1 MGMERLRSAQLPKK
15 TDPEEYDLVVLGSGT
30 GSKIA
35 AWTTAQ
41 QGKRVALIER
51 KYIGGS
57 CHNIACLPSK
67 NIIHSAKVAS
77 YVRRAREFGI
87 TIDEFRIDMSAVR
100 DRKRRMVS
108 HSVDIHLD
116 IFKKSGVEL
125 ILGSGRFIGPRTLEI
140 TLPDGTARRVRGDKV
155 IISTGTRA
163 TLEAIPGLAEAQP
176 LTHVEALELDVI
188 PEHLIV
194 IGGGYVGL
202 ELSQAMRRFGSKV
215 SVIDRNNRLLHR
227 EDEDVSEG
235 LRGLFDDEGID
246 LVLNARL
253 KSISGKSGQAV
264 QVVIEQNGVENMLE
278 GSHLLVAA
286 GRTPNT
292 ANIGL
297 ELAGVELT
305 DRGYIKVNERLE
317 TTAQGVWALG
327 EVAGSPQFT
336 HISFD
341 DFRVFRDDLSG
352 GNHVTTG
359 RQVPFCVFTDP
370 EFARVGLSETEA
382 KKRDIPYRLF
392 KIPMEEVL
400 RARTLSETRGFLK
413 ALVEMDGDRILGF
426 AGFAVNAGEI
436 MGSVQI
442 AMIAGLPYTVLR
454 EAILTHPTLIE
465 GLNFLFATVP
475 SAPDQSMRLADQ
487 RQERDRPKRKL
498 A

>member
-77 YVRRAREFGI
+77 YVRRGREFGI

-341 DFRVFRDDLSG
+341 DFRVFRDDLGG

>member
-1 MGMERLRSAQLPKK
+1 MAMKSGPSTQVPK
-15 TDPEEYDLVVLGSGT
+15 TDEFDLVVLGSGT
-30 GSKIA
+30 GSKVA
-35 AWTTAQ
+35 AWTTAE

-77 YVRRAREFGI
+77 YVRRSREFGI

-108 HSVDIHLD
+108 HSVDLHLD
-116 IFKKSGVEL
+116 LFKKSGVEL
-125 ILGSGRFIGPRTLEI
+125 ILGSGRFTGPRTLEV
-140 TLPDGTARRVRGDKV
+140 TQENGTPRLVRGDKV

-215 SVIDRNNRLLHR
+215 SIIDRNDRLLHR

-246 LVLNARL
+246 LALNARL

-264 QVVIEQNGVENMLE
+264 QVVIEQNGVENTLE

-359 RQVPFCVFTDP
+359 RQVPFCMFTDP

-382 KKRDIPYRLF
+382 KKRGIPYRLF

-426 AGFAVNAGEI
+426 AGFAVDAGEI
-436 MGSVQI
+436 MDSVQI
-442 AMIAGLPYTVLR
+442 AMIAGLPYTALR

-465 GLNFLFATVP
+465 GLNFLFASVP
-475 SAPDQSMRLADQ
+475 YEPSQAMQKD
-487 RQERDRPKRKL
+487 DRGRGTDEGLKKL

>member
-1 MGMERLRSAQLPKK
+1 MGMERLGSAQLPKK
-15 TDPEEYDLVVLGSGT
+15 TDPEAYELVVLGSGT

-77 YVRRAREFGI
+77 YVRRGREFGI

-125 ILGSGRFIGPRTLEI
+125 IVGSDRFIGPRTLEI
-140 TLPDGTARRVRGDKV
+140 TQTDGTTRRVRGDKV

-163 TLEAIPGLAEAQP
+163 TLEGIPGLAEAQP

-264 QVVIEQNGVENMLE
+264 QVVIEHNGVENMLE

-286 GRTPNT
+286 GRTPDT

-297 ELAGVELT
+297 ESAGVELT

-382 KKRDIPYRLF
+382 KKRGIPYRLF

-426 AGFAVNAGEI
+426 AGFAVDAGEI
-436 MGSVQI
+436 MGSIQI
-442 AMIAGLPYTVLR
+442 AMIAGLPYTALR

-465 GLNFLFATVP
+465 GLNFLFASVASESNQAMQTDDRGRD
-475 SAPDQSMRLADQ
+475 ADERL
-487 RQERDRPKRKL
+487 KKL

>member
-1 MGMERLRSAQLPKK
+1 MGTERLRSAELPKK
-15 TDPEEYDLVVLGSGT
+15 TDPEAYDLVVLGSGT
-30 GSKIA
+30 GSKVA

-77 YVRRAREFGI
+77 YVRRGKEFGI
-87 TIDEFRIDMSAVR
+87 TIDSFRIDMSAVR

-108 HSVDIHLD
+108 HSVDIHLE

-140 TLPDGTARRVRGDKV
+140 TQPDGTRRRVRGDKV

-176 LTHVEALELDVI
+176 LTHIEALELDQI
-188 PEHLIV
+188 PEHLIAL
-194 IGGGYVGL
+194 GAGYVGL
-202 ELSQAMRRFGSKV
+202 ELSQAMRRFGSNV
-215 SVIDRNNRLLHR
+215 SVIDRNNRVLRR

-235 LRGLFDDEGID
+235 LHGLFKDEGID
-246 LVLNARL
+246 LFLNARV
-253 KSISGKSGQAV
+253 KHVSGKSGEAV
-264 QVVIEQNGVENMLE
+264 RVVIEQNGVENTLD
-278 GSHLLVAA
+278 GSHLLVAL

-292 ANIGL
+292 ADIGL

-305 DRGYIKVNERLE
+305 ERGYIKVNERLE

-341 DFRVFRDDLSG
+341 DFRVFRDDVSS

-359 RQVPFCVFTDP
+359 RQVPFCMFTDP

-382 KKRDIPYRLF
+382 KRQGIPYRLF

-426 AGFAVNAGEI
+426 AGFAVDAGEI

-442 AMIAGLPYTVLR
+442 AMIAGLPYTAIR

-465 GLNFLFATVP
+465 GLNFLFATEP
-475 SAPDQSMRLADQ
+475 SARNQSMRLADQ
-487 RQERDRPKRKL
+487 RQQRDRPKRKL